1 MCRKKL
7 EQIQT
12 ESTRGRLTLKTQIRG
27 TKWLNVVDEDD
38 SLGHFNFHQEDSPP
52 YEVQIPINNKKVLME
67 IDAGAAVTL
76 MSVNM
81 FQELFPHQLQR
92 SKLSD

>member
-12 ESTRGRLTLKTQIRG
+12 ESTRGRPALKTQMRG

-38 SLGHFNFHQEDSPP
+38 PLELFNFRQGDSHP
-52 YEVQIPINNKKVLME
+52 YQVQILINNKKVLME
-67 IDAGAAVTL
+67 IDTGAAVTC
-76 MSVNM
+76 
-81 FQELFPHQLQR
+81 Q
-92 SKLSD
+92 SKSAKSYFHIISCRGQSCH